1 MGAMNAGRLLPVSVG
16 CEITERQITCR
27 AGHIHYML
35 KELCPTL
42 FSLSLSL
49 SLSLC
54 NMHDHEESATCSLLY
69 GCGTWS
75 VTLWVQARLKVLQAR
90 Y

>member
-1 MGAMNAGRLLPVSVG
+1 MGAMNWGHLLPVSVG
-16 CEITERQITCR
+16 CVNTERQIACR

-42 FSLSLSL
+42 A

-54 NMHDHEESATCSLLY
+54 AICMITKKVPLVPYYMGVKLGLSNY
-69 GCGTWS
+69 GY
-75 VTLWVQARLKVLQAR
+75 RLD
-90 Y
+90 